1 MLIKIMRNIKQKHT
15 TFLKK
20 KIPNKSYKIN
30 NSWHCKLTSY
40 IEQFKY
46 SIYKSNIKIL
56 NINSI
61 KHKIIK
67 NCGEYIIVLNIFI
80 TWIYNDTKHFI
91 LWDIKYSNMSQKDD
105 ELLKLTSYV
114 EISKYREK
122 TLKSIGN
129 NVKIPT
135 NIAKDSG
142 IRTNHISKVLSELK
156 NKEIVECINEEAR
169 KGRLYRLTDT
179 GKEVLESINEKE
191 EEDNEN

>member
-1 MLIKIMRNIKQKHT
+1 
-15 TFLKK
+15 
-20 KIPNKSYKIN
+20 
-30 NSWHCKLTSY
+30 
-40 IEQFKY
+40 
-46 SIYKSNIKIL
+46 
-56 NINSI
+56 
-61 KHKIIK
+61 
-67 NCGEYIIVLNIFI
+67 
-80 TWIYNDTKHFI
+80 
-91 LWDIKYSNMSQKDD
+91 MSQKDD

-142 IRTNHISKVLSELK
+142 IRTNHIYKVLSELK
-156 NKEIVECINEEAR
+156 STEIVECINEEAR

-191 EEDNEN
+191 EEN

>member
-1 MLIKIMRNIKQKHT
+1 
-15 TFLKK
+15 
-20 KIPNKSYKIN
+20 
-30 NSWHCKLTSY
+30 
-40 IEQFKY
+40 
-46 SIYKSNIKIL
+46 
-56 NINSI
+56 
-61 KHKIIK
+61 
-67 NCGEYIIVLNIFI
+67 
-80 TWIYNDTKHFI
+80 
-91 LWDIKYSNMSQKDD
+91 MSQKDD

-135 NIAKDSG
+135 NIAIDSG

-156 NKEIVECINEEAR
+156 SKVIVECINEEAR

-191 EEDNEN
+191 EEN

>member
-1 MLIKIMRNIKQKHT
+1 
-15 TFLKK
+15 
-20 KIPNKSYKIN
+20 
-30 NSWHCKLTSY
+30 
-40 IEQFKY
+40 
-46 SIYKSNIKIL
+46 
-56 NINSI
+56 
-61 KHKIIK
+61 
-67 NCGEYIIVLNIFI
+67 
-80 TWIYNDTKHFI
+80 
-91 LWDIKYSNMSQKDD
+91 MSQKDD

-135 NIAKDSG
+135 NIAKDSD

-156 NKEIVECINEEAR
+156 SKEIVECINEEAR

-191 EEDNEN
+191 EKN

>member
-1 MLIKIMRNIKQKHT
+1 
-15 TFLKK
+15 
-20 KIPNKSYKIN
+20 
-30 NSWHCKLTSY
+30 
-40 IEQFKY
+40 
-46 SIYKSNIKIL
+46 
-56 NINSI
+56 
-61 KHKIIK
+61 
-67 NCGEYIIVLNIFI
+67 
-80 TWIYNDTKHFI
+80 
-91 LWDIKYSNMSQKDD
+91 MSQKDD

-142 IRTNHISKVLSELK
+142 IRTNHISTVLSELK
-156 NKEIVECINEEAR
+156 SKEIVECINEEAR

-191 EEDNEN
+191 EEN